1 MSEKNEN
8 ANATTTSYTIV
19 AFRFDGQNTAR
30 EKLRQIRLTGSLDEY
45 GIEARAIV
53 DRDENGKIHVHEP
66 GHGVFGAASGAAVGS
81 LLGMLGGPVGLLA
94 LGVIGGAAGGAAGR
108 GLGRAIPMENLE
120 TLGEYLVP
128 DSSAFLLLLEEI
140 GTEKLINGLESYG
153 GTVVKLTVDE
163 ALAAKIAEHN
173 IARRVGD

>member
-8 ANATTTSYTIV
+8 ANASTTPYSIV
-19 AFRFDGQNTAR
+19 AFRFDGQNAAR
-30 EKLRQIRLTGSLDEY
+30 EKLRQIKLTGALDEY
-45 GIEARAIV
+45 GIEAQAVV
-53 DRDENGKIHVHEP
+53 DRDENNQIHVHEP

-94 LGVIGGAAGGAAGR
+94 LGIIGGAVGGAAGR

-140 GTEKLINGLESYG
+140 ETEKLIDGLESYS

-163 ALAAKIAEHN
+163 ALSAKIAEHN
-173 IARRVGD
+173 IARRAGD